1 LRNGSAEIGAVNR
14 TSWRG
19 VLWPAGLGLA
29 VLDLAFAVYVLVGTP
44 AGVPPGQRPNWL
56 DAVVMFGCLEFLFVG
71 FIIVRRQSRNVVG
84 WLLLA
89 IGFFLPLSNDANYY
103 PVDAHYAPS
112 AFPAAGLMSTAGLAV
127 GQLVLGLLLTG
138 FLIFPDGRLL
148 SRRWLPFLALG
159 IVASLMGAAAPIIDP
174 RAVGSGNIPATAVP
188 LAADLVSIGWIGI
201 LLTGAAGVVSMLLR
215 YRRGTT
221 EVKHQ
226 LRWIFVG
233 VFASVAGLWVATA
246 LNAFAIPLLI
256 VAVILPATIGFAV
269 LKYRLYD
276 IDIVINRTVVY
287 GALAAM
293 IALVYV
299 ALVVGIG
306 SIVGRGT
313 GANFILSL
321 VATAVVALAFQP
333 ARERLQRAANRL
345 VYGKRATPYEV
356 LSDFSD
362 RLADAYATEEL
373 LPRMARVLGEGT
385 GAERAEVWLRVDHDL
400 RRVAVWPDAA
410 SDAPPVAV
418 TGQLLPALDAGRA
431 VAVRH
436 QAQLLGALTT
446 SKRPGDV
453 LTPIEEKLLT
463 DLANQAG
470 LLLRNIGLTQ
480 ALLEKVD
487 ELRASRQ
494 RLVTAQDEER
504 RRLERNLHD
513 GAQQHLVSLRVNMGL
528 AKRFARTDPDKT
540 TNLLTSLEG
549 ALDEALET
557 LRDLARGIYPPLLAD
572 KGLAAALTA
581 QARKAT
587 LPVQV
592 DADGIGRYPQ
602 EVEAAVYFCCLEA
615 LQNVQKYANASKVA
629 VRLGAEHDALRFS
642 VSDDGA
648 GFDPKARALGAGLQ
662 NMADRL
668 DALGGSLTVNA
679 APGKGTIVSGS
690 IPANSAA
697 IKYPNAGAPAA
708 AG

>member
-1 LRNGSAEIGAVNR
+1 
-14 TSWRG
+14 
-19 VLWPAGLGLA
+19 
-29 VLDLAFAVYVLVGTP
+29 
-44 AGVPPGQRPNWL
+44 
-56 DAVVMFGCLEFLFVG
+56 
-71 FIIVRRQSRNVVG
+71 
-84 WLLLA
+84 LLLA

-159 IVASLMGAAAPIIDP
+159 IVASLMGTAAPIIDP

-188 LAADLVSIGWIGI
+188 LAADLISIGWIGI

-410 SDAPPVAV
+410 SDAPQVAV

>member
-528 AKRFARTDPDKT
+528 ANR
-540 TNLLTSLEG
+540 
-549 ALDEALET
+549 
-557 LRDLARGIYPPLLAD
+557 
-572 KGLAAALTA
+572 
-581 QARKAT
+581 
-587 LPVQV
+587 
-592 DADGIGRYPQ
+592 
-602 EVEAAVYFCCLEA
+602 
-615 LQNVQKYANASKVA
+615 
-629 VRLGAEHDALRFS
+629 
-642 VSDDGA
+642 
-648 GFDPKARALGAGLQ
+648 
-662 NMADRL
+662 
-668 DALGGSLTVNA
+668 
-679 APGKGTIVSGS
+679 SG
-690 IPANSAA
+690 
-697 IKYPNAGAPAA
+697 
-708 AG
+708 